1 MVARSPSKAW
11 PFGSDDI
18 RTAIGAARGGEPLPE
33 LRRLQALH
41 ADLARAEAEQVR
53 RARAQG
59 YSWVAI
65 ASALGVSRQAVH
77 KKYGRR

>member
-1 MVARSPSKAW
+1 M
-11 PFGSDDI
+11 
-18 RTAIGAARGGEPLPE
+18 PE

-53 RARAQG
+53 RARARG

-65 ASALGVSRQAVH
+65 AGALGVSKQAAH